1 MMYVLVVRDIDGVR
15 LGTVSTDRHLWQV
28 KKLLLSLFRQF
39 EQAVAIDV
47 LVWPWM
53 QDGGIERQNVLVS
66 ARRSDE
72 LAGAM
77 LWARERDLKVMEKE
91 LERAEV
97 VQ

>member
-1 MMYVLVVRDIDGVR
+1 MYVLVVRDIDGVR
-15 LGTVSTDRHLWQV
+15 LGTVSTGRHLWQV

-53 QDGGIERQNVLVS
+53 QEGGIERQNVLVS

-72 LAGAM
+72 LVGAM